1 MHTCILEGLLSCTW
15 EEGSFAP
22 SASLPPVRRLRHFLC
37 QMCMIILPIATGV
50 WLAILGVTAFLDDD
64 DLTE

>member
-1 MHTCILEGLLSCTW
+1 
-15 EEGSFAP
+15 
-22 SASLPPVRRLRHFLC
+22 
-37 QMCMIILPIATGV
+37 MCMIILPIATGV